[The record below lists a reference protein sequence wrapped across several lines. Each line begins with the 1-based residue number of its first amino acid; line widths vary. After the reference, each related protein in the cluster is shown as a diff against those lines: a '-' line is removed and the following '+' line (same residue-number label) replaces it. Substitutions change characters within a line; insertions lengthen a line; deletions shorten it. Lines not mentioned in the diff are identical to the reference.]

1 MTRIITHQEETHYEL
16 SANSESLDF
25 WKTLGFRIKGTGEPE
40 DEFYL
45 RKTCSFGIRQQ
56 LGGLAIIQSKGKEGI
71 ANRWGCILLACRFQK
86 IELFASDEGEGVQK
100 LHFVGYKE
108 GEMEIY
114 EFDGSKPTKIL
125 VLKQLSA

>member
-1 MTRIITHQEETHYEL
+1 MTRIITHQEETHYELL

-25 WKTLGFRIKGTGEPE
+25 WKTLGFRIKGTGERE

-71 ANRWGCILLACRFQK
+71 AGT
-86 IELFASDEGEGVQK
+86 
-100 LHFVGYKE
+100 
-108 GEMEIY
+108 
-114 EFDGSKPTKIL
+114 DGD
-125 VLKQLSA
+125 AFC

>member
-16 SANSESLDF
+16 AANSESLDF
-25 WKTLGFRIKGTGEPE
+25 WKTLGFRIKGTGERE

-86 IELFASDEGEGVQK
+86 IELFACDEGEG
-100 LHFVGYKE
+100 
-108 GEMEIY
+108 
-114 EFDGSKPTKIL
+114 GSKTAFRRLQGGRNGDLRI
-125 VLKQLSA
+125 

>member
-25 WKTLGFRIKGTGEPE
+25 WKTLGFRIKGTGERE

-86 IELFASDEGEGVQK
+86 IELFACDEGEGVQK

-114 EFDGSKPTKIL
+114 EFDGSKPT
-125 VLKQLSA
+125 

>member
-25 WKTLGFRIKGTGEPE
+25 WKTLGFRIIETGERE

-86 IELFASDEGEGVQK
+86 MELFACDEGGGVQK
-100 LHFVGYKE
+100 LYFVGYRREKWRFTNL
-108 GEMEIY
+108 MAASPPKY
-114 EFDGSKPTKIL
+114 WY
-125 VLKQLSA
+125 

>member
-1 MTRIITHQEETHYEL
+1 MTRIITHREETHYEL
-16 SANSESLDF
+16 AANSESLEF
-25 WKTLGFRIKGTGEPE
+25 WKTLGFRIIGTRERE
-40 DEFYL
+40 
-45 RKTCSFGIRQQ
+45 
-56 LGGLAIIQSKGKEGI
+56 EGI

-86 IELFASDEGEGVQK
+86 IELFACDEGEGVQK

-108 GEMEIY
+108 REMEIY

>member
-1 MTRIITHQEETHYEL
+1 M
-16 SANSESLDF
+16 
-25 WKTLGFRIKGTGEPE
+25 
-40 DEFYL
+40 
-45 RKTCSFGIRQQ
+45 
-56 LGGLAIIQSKGKEGI
+56 GGLAIIQSKGKEGI
-71 ANRWGCILLACRFQK
+71 ANRWGCILLTCRFQK
-86 IELFASDEGEGVQK
+86 IELFACDEGEGVQK

>member
-25 WKTLGFRIKGTGEPE
+25 WKTLGFRIIGTVERE

-86 IELFASDEGEGVQK
+86 IELFACERV
-100 LHFVGYKE
+100 
-108 GEMEIY
+108 
-114 EFDGSKPTKIL
+114 
-125 VLKQLSA
+125 

>member
-16 SANSESLDF
+16 AANSESLDF
-25 WKTLGFRIKGTGEPE
+25 WKALGFRIIGTSERE

-71 ANRWGCILLACRFQK
+71 ANRWGCILLPCQFERVE
-86 IELFASDEGEGVQK
+86 ILTSNDSHGIQK

-108 GEMEIY
+108 DCMEMYEYEGETPI
-114 EFDGSKPTKIL
+114 KTLTLHKLI
-125 VLKQLSA
+125 A

>member
-16 SANSESLDF
+16 AANSESLEF
-25 WKTLGFRIKGTGEPE
+25 WKTLGFRIIGTGERE

-71 ANRWGCILLACRFQK
+71 ANRWG
-86 IELFASDEGEGVQK
+86 LFC
-100 LHFVGYKE
+100 
-108 GEMEIY
+108 
-114 EFDGSKPTKIL
+114 
-125 VLKQLSA
+125 